1 MASVSSRLNIQ
12 LRDVL
17 VLKQCLKRYFSTC
30 SISRNNT
37 LNTQPARE
45 RRSWQVSHCK
55 LRIVQQRGLSSHT
68 LHTDSKNDI
77 NPFQL
82 AKPEIDHIC
91 NNINKTFRTHLSELR
106 EMAQYYFDGQGKTF
120 RPLIVLLMAKTLNAH
135 ENTSDVISQSQKQ
148 VAMIT
153 EMIHT
158 ASLVHD
164 DVIDNSSTRRGKPT
178 VDNRWGQRKAI
189 LVGDYILSVSSML
202 LAQLR
207 NEEVVKILSQV
218 IEDLVRG
225 EFMQLGSKEEPNDR
239 FNHYLKKTY
248 KKTASLM
255 ANSCKA
261 VAVLNNC
268 SEEITQVAFE
278 YGRNIGMAFQL
289 IDDLLD
295 FTSQE
300 SIMGKPTAA
309 DLKLGLA
316 TAPVLYAAQEHR
328 ELNAL
333 IMRRF
338 CHEGDVEL
346 ARNLVAKSDG
356 VYQTRLLAEAH
367 SVAAIKLLN
376 ELRHSKARDA
386 LENVASMVLSRKK

>member
-1 MASVSSRLNIQ
+1 MSTTSSGNTPTILSGKGPTPCRVS
-12 LRDVL
+12 
-17 VLKQCLKRYFSTC
+17 
-30 SISRNNT
+30 
-37 LNTQPARE
+37 P
-45 RRSWQVSHCK
+45 CK
-55 LRIVQQRGLSSHT
+55 FRILQQRELTSQT
-68 LHTDSKNDI
+68 LHTDTKKDV

-82 AKPEIDHIC
+82 AKPELDHIC
-91 NNINKTFRTHLSELR
+91 SSINQTLNTQMTELR

-120 RPLIVLLMAKTLNAH
+120 RPLIVLLMAKALNAH
-135 ENTSDVISQSQKQ
+135 GKNTDIISQSQKQ
-148 VAMIT
+148 VAMIS

-178 VDNRWGQRKAI
+178 VDSRWGQRKAI
-189 LVGDYILSVSSML
+189 LVGDYILSVSSLL

-239 FNHYLKKTY
+239 FNHYLKKTF

-261 VAVLNNC
+261 VAVLSNC
-268 SEEITQVAFE
+268 SDDLTERAFE

-295 FTSQE
+295 FTSIE
-300 SIMGKPTAA
+300 SVMGKPTAA

-316 TAPVLYAAQEHR
+316 TAPVLYAAQEHK

-346 ARNLVAKSDG
+346 ARSLVAKSDG

-367 SVAAIKLLN
+367 SAAAIGLLK
-376 ELRHSKARDA
+376 EFKPSKARDA
-386 LENVASMVLSRKK
+386 LEHVATMVLSRNK

>member
-1 MASVSSRLNIQ
+1 MAVSSRLKINI
-12 LRDVL
+12 RDIL
-17 VLKQCLKRYFSTC
+17 VLNRYLQKCLSTAE
-30 SISRNNT
+30 NNRLTT
-37 LNTQPARE
+37 LSD
-45 RRSWQVSHCK
+45 RRHRPWQVSSCK
-55 LRIVQQRGLSSHT
+55 YKMMQKRGFSSDT
-68 LHTDSKNDI
+68 LHTDTMTDI
-77 NPFQL
+77 NPFQQ

-91 NNINKTFRTHLSELR
+91 SNINKTFSTQTSELR

-120 RPLIVLLMAKTLNAH
+120 RPLIVLLMAKALNIH
-135 ENTSDVISQSQKQ
+135 ENNIDNISQSQKQ
-148 VAMIT
+148 VSMIT

-164 DVIDNSSTRRGKPT
+164 DVIDNSCTRRGKQT

-189 LVGDYILSVSSML
+189 LVGDYILSVSSIL

-239 FNHYLKKTY
+239 FNHYLKKTF
-248 KKTASLM
+248 KKTASLI

-261 VAVLNNC
+261 VAVLSNC
-268 SEEITQVAFE
+268 SEEVTRVAFE

-295 FTSQE
+295 FTSHE

-346 ARNLVAKSDG
+346 ARLLVAKSDG

-367 SVAAIKLLN
+367 SAAAIGLLD
-376 ELRHSKARDA
+376 ELKPSEARDA
-386 LENVASMVLSRKK
+386 LEQVASMVLSRNK

>member
-1 MASVSSRLNIQ
+1 MSTTSSGNTPTILSGKGPTPCRVS
-12 LRDVL
+12 
-17 VLKQCLKRYFSTC
+17 
-30 SISRNNT
+30 
-37 LNTQPARE
+37 P
-45 RRSWQVSHCK
+45 CK
-55 LRIVQQRGLSSHT
+55 FRILQQRELTSQT
-68 LHTDSKNDI
+68 LHTDTKKDV

-82 AKPEIDHIC
+82 AKPELDHIC
-91 NNINKTFRTHLSELR
+91 SSINQTLNTQMTELR

-120 RPLIVLLMAKTLNAH
+120 RPLIVLLMAKALNAH
-135 ENTSDVISQSQKQ
+135 GKNTDIISKSQKQ
-148 VAMIT
+148 VAMIS

-178 VDNRWGQRKAI
+178 VDSRWGQRKAI
-189 LVGDYILSVSSML
+189 LVGDYILSVSSLL

-239 FNHYLKKTY
+239 FNHYLKKTF

-261 VAVLNNC
+261 VAVLSNC
-268 SEEITQVAFE
+268 SDDLTERAFE

-295 FTSQE
+295 FTSHE
-300 SIMGKPTAA
+300 SVMGKPTAA

-316 TAPVLYAAQEHR
+316 TAPVLYAAQEHK

-338 CHEGDVEL
+338 CHKGDVEL
-346 ARNLVAKSDG
+346 ARSLVAKSDG

-367 SVAAIKLLN
+367 SAAAIGLLK
-376 ELRHSKARDA
+376 EFKPSKARDA
-386 LENVASMVLSRKK
+386 LEHVATMVLSRNK

>member
-1 MASVSSRLNIQ
+1 MAAASSRLNLNRREIIVIKNC
-12 LRDVL
+12 LRKYL
-17 VLKQCLKRYFSTC
+17 ST
-30 SISRNNT
+30 SATPRNQT
-37 LNTQPARE
+37 LTLLSN
-45 RRSWQVSHCK
+45 RRHTSWQAFHK
-55 LRIVQQRGLSSHT
+55 LRITNQRSFSSET
-68 LHTDSKNDI
+68 LHTSTQKDI
-77 NPFQL
+77 NPFQE
-82 AKPEIDHIC
+82 ARPEIDYIC
-91 NNINKTFRTHLSELR
+91 DNINKKLCTQMLELR

-120 RPLIVLLMAKTLNAH
+120 RPLIVLLMAKAINMHQNST
-135 ENTSDVISQSQKQ
+135 DIISQSQQQ
-148 VAMIT
+148 VAMIS

-158 ASLVHD
+158 ASLIHD

-178 VDNRWGQRKAI
+178 VDNKWGQRKAI
-189 LVGDYILSVSSML
+189 LVGDYILSVSSLL

-239 FNHYLKKTY
+239 FNHYLKKTF
-248 KKTASLM
+248 KKTASLI

-261 VAVLNNC
+261 VAVLGNC
-268 SEEITQVAFE
+268 NEDVTQRAFE
-278 YGRNIGMAFQL
+278 YGQNIGMAFQL

-295 FTSQE
+295 FTSHE

-309 DLKLGLA
+309 DLRLGLA
-316 TAPVLYAAQEHR
+316 TAPVLYAAQEHQ

-346 ARNLVAKSDG
+346 ARSFVAKSDG
-356 VYQTRLLAEAH
+356 VYQTKLLAEAH
-367 SVAAIKLLN
+367 SAAAIELLK
-376 ELRHSKARDA
+376 ELEPSKARDA
-386 LENVASMVLSRKK
+386 LEHVATLVLRRNK

>member
-12 LRDVL
+12 LRDIL
-17 VLKQCLKRYFSTC
+17 VVKQCLKRYFSTC
-30 SISRNNT
+30 NISRNNT
-37 LNTQPARE
+37 FNTQPVRE

-55 LRIVQQRGLSSHT
+55 LRIVQQRALSSHIP
-68 LHTDSKNDI
+68 HTDSKNDI

-91 NNINKTFRTHLSELR
+91 SSINKTFRTHLSELR

-120 RPLIVLLMAKTLNAH
+120 RPLIVLLMAKALNAH
-135 ENTSDVISQSQKQ
+135 ENTLDVISQSQKQ

-225 EFMQLGSKEEPNDR
+225 EFMQLGSKEKPNDR

-316 TAPVLYAAQEHR
+316 TAPVLYAAQEHQ

-346 ARNLVAKSDG
+346 ARSLVAKSDG
-356 VYQTRLLAEAH
+356 VYQTRMLAEAH
-367 SVAAIKLLN
+367 SAAAIKLLY
-376 ELRHSKARDA
+376 ELRHSNARDA
-386 LENVASMVLSRKK
+386 LENVASLVLSRTK